1 MFEGHALRDLLVDA
15 IPYGDRPETKAELLQ
30 AKIEEL
36 VKKRDAEKD
45 PKAKAE
51 LHAQVVRLF
60 AQYEGLRL

>member
-1 MFEGHALRDLLVDA
+1 MRIDDKYNVGKKKK
-15 IPYGDRPETKAELLQ
+15 PETKAELLQ
-30 AKIEEL
+30 ARIEEL

-51 LHAQVVRLF
+51 LHAQVLRLF

>member
-1 MFEGHALRDLLVDA
+1 MRIDDKYNIGKEKK
-15 IPYGDRPETKAELLQ
+15 PETKAEHLQ

-51 LHAQVVRLF
+51 LHAQVLRLF